1 MMARM
6 LSQLPLPLLPAGTAE
21 IAPGVGFAAGDEG
34 GLVIVHGLVMPLTEG
49 PQGRSSKFPTWL
61 TLSLLR
67 LVTDC
72 HGPCRRV
79 AVAL

>member
-1 MMARM
+1 M
-6 LSQLPLPLLPAGTAE
+6 LGGQLESAAIVALDIGVHLELE
-21 IAPGVGFAAGDEG
+21 I
-34 GLVIVHGLVMPLTEG
+34 LMPLTEG